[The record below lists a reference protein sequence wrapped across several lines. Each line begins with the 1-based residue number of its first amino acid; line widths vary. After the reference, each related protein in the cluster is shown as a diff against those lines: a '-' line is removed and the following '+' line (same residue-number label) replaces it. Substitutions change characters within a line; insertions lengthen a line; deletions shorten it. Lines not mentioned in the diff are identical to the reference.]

1 MLLRMLYQ
9 SGCDEL
15 HMMHTPA
22 QVAIQFQIH
31 LSSNQHFLKNSVDG
45 NNLNNKKYLS
55 SFSV

>member
-45 NNLNNKKYLS
+45 NNLNNK
-55 SFSV
+55 